1 MDILSVIVT
10 GVLCIACFYIG
21 AKTGQTVAKGKD
33 IEMPKVNP
41 MKIYKERQD
50 KREADKEL
58 EKIET
63 ILQNIDRYDGT
74 SVGQQDIPR

>member
-21 AKTGQTVAKGKD
+21 AKVGQMTVKGQD
-33 IEMPKVNP
+33 IPVPTVNP
-41 MKIYKERQD
+41 MKIYKEKQD
-50 KREADKEL
+50 KREADKEQA
-58 EKIET
+58 KIDT

>member
-10 GVLCIACFYIG
+10 GVLCITCFYIG

-33 IEMPKVNP
+33 IELPTVNP
-41 MKIYKERQD
+41 MKIYKERQE
-50 KREADKEL
+50 KREAEKEQDRL
-58 EKIET
+58 DT